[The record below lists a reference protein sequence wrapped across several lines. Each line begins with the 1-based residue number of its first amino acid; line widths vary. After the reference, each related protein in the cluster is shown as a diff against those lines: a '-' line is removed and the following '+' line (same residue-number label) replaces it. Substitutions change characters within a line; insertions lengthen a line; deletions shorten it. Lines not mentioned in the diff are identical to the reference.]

1 MGWND
6 NTGDEMADHD
16 ALTESIRLI
25 KAGKKAEAQLVLEP
39 YIQANPDNIQ
49 AWMWEAEIFP
59 ADADKIK
66 VLEICLEHNP
76 GHPQVVRGLEIL
88 RARSGIRAPVQ
99 VDFPPS
105 SPAVISVAPEPT
117 PAPLPEPPIPAAVV
131 ALPAKRSARQA
142 APLEHKKPG
151 KHPDWLST
159 AGVVDTS
166 EIRQSRSS
174 NITMYQAVIQA
185 MYVVNGKDYQ
195 VKHAGGRRS
204 SIASMDAEILT
215 SNYPPGSAV
224 TVRYDPK
231 HPWRAIVDDWEPAET
246 KRKLRQF
253 KDKPEVRQALSR
265 RHRSRMLAGLGW
277 AAGGILGTVIGTL
290 IFSRLGTG
298 YYVVFGGTIVVGVI
312 TFISGLVG
320 WLWYL
325 D

>member
-1 MGWND
+1 MGWN
-6 NTGDEMADHD
+6 NNAGDDMPNDD
-16 ALTESIRLI
+16 VLTESIRLI

-39 YIQANPDNIQ
+39 YIQANPHNIQ

-66 VLEICLEHNP
+66 VLEICLEYNP
-76 GHPQVVRGLEIL
+76 GHPQVNHGLEIL
-88 RARSGIRAPVQ
+88 RARSGIQAQ
-99 VDFPPS
+99 VKEELAPS
-105 SPAVISVAPEPT
+105 SPAIISNIPDPT
-117 PAPLPEPPIPAAVV
+117 PAPIQATPIPA
-131 ALPAKRSARQA
+131 PAPTHSVERPARQA
-142 APLEHKKPG
+142 APVEHKRPR

-166 EIRQSRSS
+166 EIRQMRSS

-195 VKHAGGRRS
+195 VKHAGARRS

-215 SNYPPGSAV
+215 SNYTPGSAV

-277 AAGGILGTVIGTL
+277 AVGGIAGTVIGTI
-290 IFSRLGTG
+290 IFSKLGTG
-298 YYVVFGGTIVVGVI
+298 YYVVFGGAIVVGVI

>member
-1 MGWND
+1 MGWNEYAGND
-6 NTGDEMADHD
+6 MPNED

-39 YIQANPDNIQ
+39 YIQANPHNIQ

-66 VLEICLEHNP
+66 VLEICLEYNP
-76 GHPQVVRGLEIL
+76 GDPQVNRGLEIL
-88 RARSGIRAPVQ
+88 RARSGIQAQ
-99 VDFPPS
+99 VKEELTPS
-105 SPAVISVAPEPT
+105 SPAIISNIPDPT
-117 PAPLPEPPIPAAVV
+117 PAPLPERAIPA
-131 ALPAKRSARQA
+131 PAIPRSVEKTARQA
-142 APLEHKKPG
+142 APVEHKRPR

-166 EIRQSRSS
+166 EIRQLRSS
-174 NITMYQAVIQA
+174 TITMYQAVIRA

-195 VKHAGGRRS
+195 VKHAGARRS

-215 SNYPPGSAV
+215 SNYTPGSGV

-277 AAGGILGTVIGTL
+277 AAGGIAGTVIGTI
-290 IFSRLGTG
+290 IFSKLGTG
-298 YYVVFGGTIVVGVI
+298 YYVVFGGAIVWGLI
-312 TFISGLVG
+312 TFFSGLVG
-320 WLWYL
+320 WLWNL